1 MKNIIGLLFICMFWT
16 ANSQSQA
23 IIASKVDEL
32 ALEMDEFVG
41 FDGLGNYFYIKNN
54 VLYKKT
60 STDLLQYQN
69 LLLGKIDTVD
79 VLNPLKVILFY
90 KAFNSV
96 IVLDNL
102 MNEIQ
107 RIDFSSPE
115 KEIIATAVGISGQNK
130 LWVFNALN
138 QQIGL
143 YDLNSN
149 AYQNLGVPIKNEFD
163 AYQTDFNYF
172 HWINEKNEWNTCT
185 IFGRVSVNGTLEAN
199 DQIHFVD
206 LTRILFSIDGQL
218 YCKVIAE
225 NQRYKIEIFEKSFKK
240 FYYKDQILS
249 IFTDRGITNYKIT
262 LP

>member
-1 MKNIIGLLFICMFWT
+1 MKFIIGLFFILMCWT

-23 IIASKVDEL
+23 IAVSKVGEL
-32 ALEMDEFVG
+32 TFDMDEFVG

-54 VLYKKT
+54 VLFKKT
-60 STDLLQYQN
+60 ATDLFQYQN
-69 LLLGKIDTVD
+69 LLLGKIDKVD
-79 VLNPLKVILFY
+79 ILNPLKVIVFY

-149 AYQNLGVPIKNEFD
+149 TFQNLGVPIKNEFEE
-163 AYQTDFNYF
+163 YQTDFNYF

-185 IFGRVSVNGTLEAN
+185 IFGRVTINGMMEKN
-199 DQIHFVD
+199 DGIHFVD
-206 LTRILFSIDGQL
+206 LTQVLFSDDGQL

-225 NQRYKIEIFEKSFKK
+225 NQVYKIDVFEKSFKK

-249 IFTDRGITNYKIT
+249 IFTDRGITNYKTT